1 MFPSNILVSIEREKE
16 KETNFQLLLFCVC
29 DSCWET
35 HARHPRLF
43 FSLISRGFLLYFGYA
58 LESVWFFSGTCLFL
72 PSIPLRS
79 IHSFSLSLSF
89 VKYIHEGRRKKSAA
103 PSGSL
108 TAPFLRRR
116 RRRRRSAPVAAN
128 TQKITLPTGV
138 NLPAAWAPKPVARRT
153 RSLAVLSSRRSSI
166 LVTTFLLLPVLLFL
180 SAGYNRNYFA
190 SIQQQQQLSF
200 VVLSTFVI

>member
-1 MFPSNILVSIEREKE
+1 MFGSGFSCSHRTYWFRLKGKRRRKQISSFFFFVCVTRFERL
-16 KETNFQLLLFCVC
+16 TRA
-29 DSCWET
+29 T
-35 HARHPRLF
+35 YRF
-43 FSLISRGFLLYFGYA
+43 FSLIYRGFLLYFGYA

-128 TQKITLPTGV
+128 TKKLRYQRG
-138 NLPAAWAPKPVARRT
+138 
-153 RSLAVLSSRRSSI
+153 
-166 LVTTFLLLPVLLFL
+166 
-180 SAGYNRNYFA
+180 
-190 SIQQQQQLSF
+190 
-200 VVLSTFVI
+200 